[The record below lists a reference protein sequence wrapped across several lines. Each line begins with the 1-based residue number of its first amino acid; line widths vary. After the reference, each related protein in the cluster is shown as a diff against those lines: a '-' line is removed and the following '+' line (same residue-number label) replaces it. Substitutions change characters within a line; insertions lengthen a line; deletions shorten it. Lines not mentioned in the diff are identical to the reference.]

1 MVRVATIGIDSADRA
16 LTERLMAEG
25 RLPNLSRLRATSRE
39 VPFSNDIYGRPEE
52 AWTSFLYGDA
62 PYQSGYWSNLTF
74 DPTTYRSYRQG
85 TFDGVPFYAGEGR
98 RSLVFDVPKS
108 TLASGVEGTQVTGW
122 GAHAASFPRAS
133 QPTGLIRELDNRYG
147 PHPTWGND
155 YHSGWYQADFVED
168 LADSLVKGAAIRADA
183 TRWLLERSTDWDL
196 FLTVLSET
204 HSGGH
209 DFWHGIDPNHLLAAA
224 PTAPAA
230 GRHLV
235 KVYQAVDAALGRIIE
250 GLPEN
255 TVLVVFSVHGMS
267 ANDSDVA
274 TELLLP
280 ELLHRFNGGRP
291 RLKGPD
297 HQAWREQGYPA
308 VLPDPRR
315 RPLAF
320 ARDTLDASLAERLRR
335 KAASGPLLDVERAL
349 RKLRGQPP
357 GHRPSWK
364 SAADVPPET
373 DPADIGPAMLEEP
386 ATDYPNLWYQELWP
400 SMRAFSLPSF
410 GEGRIRINLAGR
422 ERDGIV
428 AKEDYARTCQDL
440 EQLLAESINPRTG
453 RSIAAEVVRSRR
465 DSPMDPTAP
474 DADLIITWDTTVDA
488 IAHLTLG
495 TIGPFPM
502 LRMGEHNNDGF
513 AYISGPGIDQ
523 ARLQKRRTEE
533 LPALILSLLQGRV
546 PSGRPHHSAHDR

>member
-39 VPFSNDIYGRPEE
+39 VPFSNDIYGKPEE

-62 PYQSGYWSNLTF
+62 SYQSGYWSNLTF

-183 TRWLLERSTDWDL
+183 TRWLLERNTDWDL

-250 GLPEN
+250 GLPQE
-255 TVLVVFSVHGMS
+255 TMLVVFSVHGMR

-320 ARDTLDASLAERLRR
+320 ARDTLDASLGERLRR

-357 GHRPSWK
+357 GHRPRWK

-373 DPADIGPAMLEEP
+373 DPADIGPAME
-386 ATDYPNLWYQELWP
+386 
-400 SMRAFSLPSF
+400 
-410 GEGRIRINLAGR
+410 
-422 ERDGIV
+422 
-428 AKEDYARTCQDL
+428 DL

-465 DSPMDPTAP
+465 NSPMDPTAP
-474 DADLIITWDTTVDA
+474 DADLIITWDTAVDA
-488 IAHLTLG
+488 IAHPTLG

-513 AYISGPGIDQ
+513 AYVSGPGIDQ
-523 ARLQKRRTEE
+523 ARLQERRTEE
-533 LPALILSLLQGRV
+533 LPALILSLLEGRV
-546 PSGRPHHSAHDR
+546 PSSTGDR